1 MTADRASDTAAIKA
15 RLREL
20 ARARR
25 LALTD
30 SQREHHSAAI
40 RQRLLDFIRRRHPHI
55 RQLLCYRATGAE
67 ADTAPLFD
75 DPRALPWRIHAP
87 VTPASDRMHWL
98 ACDERTRWT
107 RGVFGVPEPA
117 NGTPWQPEAGPS
129 LLVCPLLAFDRR
141 GHRLGMG
148 KGCFD
153 RWLAGH
159 RQHLDAVI
167 GLGFSCQELE
177 SAPAEAHDAPLDAI
191 ITEKEAIIP

>member
-1 MTADRASDTAAIKA
+1 MASDSAENPAIVKA

-30 SQREHHSAAI
+30 AQREQASAAI
-40 RQRLLDFIRRRHPHI
+40 RQRLLEFIRQRHPGV
-55 RQLLCYRATGAE
+55 RQLLCYRSAGAE
-67 ADTAPLFD
+67 ADTAPLF
-75 DPRALPWRIHAP
+75 ANAGAWRIHAP
-87 VTPASDRMHWL
+87 VTPEADRMHWL
-98 ACDERTRWT
+98 ACDANTRWT
-107 RGVFGVPEPA
+107 RGVFGVPEPVDGA
-117 NGTPWQPEAGPS
+117 PWRPEAGPS
-129 LLVCPLLAFDRR
+129 LLICPLLAFDRR

-153 RWLAGH
+153 QWLAGH
-159 RQHLDAVI
+159 RPQLEAVI

-177 SAPAEAHDAPLDAI
+177 SVPAEAHDAPLDAI